1 MRGTTALMADADEAW
16 TQVVS
21 ALRSSL
27 PGQSGQGS
35 LVDDWMS
42 IELTKTLSTPEAPD
56 EAPSTSTEKALKL
69 ECNISINTNFLM
81 SGIVDVSSCRDAE
94 LTDRASTSRSRRT
107 APHWR
112 ARSCTIRR
120 RASRDSQATSPY
132 TSSASIGVVT
142 SSEPRRTGRS

>member
-1 MRGTTALMADADEAW
+1 VRDVAELTADADEAW

-27 PGQSGQGS
+27 PSQSGHGS
-35 LVDDWMS
+35 VVDDLMS

-81 SGIVDVSSCRDAE
+81 SGIMDVSLCDDAA
-94 LTDRASTSRSRRT
+94 LTPRASTSRSRRT
-107 APHWR
+107 APR
-112 ARSCTIRR
+112 
-120 RASRDSQATSPY
+120 
-132 TSSASIGVVT
+132 
-142 SSEPRRTGRS
+142 